1 MNLKVACL
9 AVLLLALSAIP
20 CWAQGWTYD
29 NGPINGTTD
38 AWDINF
44 GYMVS
49 DSFDSEGTNVTA
61 LTFAV
66 WEFPGD
72 TMSSVQWSITSSP
85 FGVPPNARGSS
96 VTYGSG
102 TASGNNLTDKFISTN
117 QFGYDIDLISATI
130 SAGGLISGSLY
141 WLNLSNAAVPSGE
154 PVFWDENSGTGCDSP
169 GCPSHAYQNTV
180 GTIASEAF
188 TIGGCEG
195 CGCLSDKSGCTLG
208 QGGAPEPG
216 SIVLFG
222 SGVLC
227 LAGLLRRR
235 LNL

>member
-44 GYMVS
+44 GYIVS
-49 DSFDSEGTNVTA
+49 DSFNSEGTNVTA

-141 WLNLSNAAVPSGE
+141 WLNLQTRPSPAE
-154 PVFWDENSGTGCDSP
+154 TRSSGMRTAEWLRWH

-208 QGGAPEPG
+208 QGGAPEPS

-227 LAGLLRRR
+227 LAGFLRRK